1 MANKPGLMLN
11 EYDEQTHRIGRIW
24 TIAAL
29 LVLIAVPLLFC
40 LIYGVMPEWDSFLQ
54 GAVAIIPMYWAIG
67 LIEVFNYS
75 PMIGSGGTYLAF
87 VTGNLANMKVPA
99 AQVTMNKVGVSA
111 SSEQGEVL
119 STIAVAVSSIV
130 TTLIL
135 LVGLVL
141 VIPIANL
148 INADPTLK
156 QVFSLSD
163 GYVIP
168 ALFGALGVVFISKSW
183 RLAVIPTLLIVALFM
198 LMPCHARHRGHTHPR
213 DVGGCGAAG
222 AVDVRQEGKREETK

>member
-1 MANKPGLMLN
+1 MAKKQGLMLN
-11 EYDEQTHRIGRIW
+11 EYDEMTHRIGRIW
-24 TIAAL
+24 TAFAL
-29 LVLIAVPLLFC
+29 LIILAVPLLFC
-40 LIYGVMPEWDSFLQ
+40 LIYGVTPDWTALWK
-54 GAVAIIPMYWAIG
+54 GAIAIVPMYWAIG

-99 AQVTMNKVGVSA
+99 AQVTMNKAGISA
-111 SSEQGEVL
+111 TSEQGEVL

-135 LVGLVL
+135 LIGLIL
-141 VIPIANL
+141 VRPITAF

-156 QVFSLSD
+156 QVFSLTD

-183 RLAVIPTLLIVALFM
+183 RLAVIPTIIVVALFVLVPASFGVAGILIPVM
-198 LMPCHARHRGHTHPR
+198 SILAVLLARFMY
-213 DVGGCGAAG
+213 
-222 AVDVRQEGKREETK
+222 KRKSPKEVK

>member
-1 MANKPGLMLN
+1 MTGKQGLMLS
-11 EYDEQTHRIGRIW
+11 EYDEMTHRWGRIW
-24 TIAAL
+24 TAAAL
-29 LVLIAVPLLFC
+29 IVLLALPLLFC
-40 LIYGVMPEWDSFLQ
+40 LIYGVMPDWDSFWQ
-54 GAVAIIPMYWAIG
+54 GAVAIVPMYWAIG

-75 PMIGSGGTYLAF
+75 PMLGAGGTYLAF
-87 VTGNLANMKVPA
+87 ITGNIANMKVVA
-99 AQVTMNKVGVSA
+99 SQVTLKKAGVSA
-111 SSEQGEVL
+111 SSEEGEVL

-148 INADPTLK
+148 INADPLLK
-156 QVFSLSD
+156 QVFDLSN

-183 RLAVIPTLLIVALFM
+183 RLAVIPTLLIVALFVLVPKSFDIAGILIPVM
-198 LMPCHARHRGHTHPR
+198 SVLAVLIARLMYKKNKARM
-213 DVGGCGAAG
+213 
-222 AVDVRQEGKREETK
+222 

>member
-11 EYDEQTHRIGRIW
+11 EYDEQTHRIGRLW
-24 TIAAL
+24 TAGAL

-40 LIYGVMPEWDSFLQ
+40 LIYGVTPEWDSFLQ

-75 PMIGSGGTYLAF
+75 PMVGSGGTYLAF

-99 AQVTMNKVGVSA
+99 AQVTMKKLGISA
-111 SSEQGEVL
+111 TSEQGEVL

-135 LVGLVL
+135 LIGLVL

-168 ALFGALGVVFISKSW
+168 ALFGALGLVFISKSW
-183 RLAVIPTLLIVALFM
+183 RLAVIPTVLIIALFM
-198 LMPCHARHRGHTHPR
+198 LFPASLDIAGILIPVMSILAVALARLMYNKNK
-213 DVGGCGAAG
+213 A
-222 AVDVRQEGKREETK
+222 ETGN

>member
-1 MANKPGLMLN
+1 MKGA
-11 EYDEQTHRIGRIW
+11 
-24 TIAAL
+24 IAI
-29 LVLIAVPLLFC
+29 V
-40 LIYGVMPEWDSFLQ
+40 
-54 GAVAIIPMYWAIG
+54 PMYWAIG

-99 AQVTMNKVGVSA
+99 AQVTMNKAGISA
-111 SSEQGEVL
+111 TSEQGEVL

-135 LVGLVL
+135 LIGLIL
-141 VIPIANL
+141 VRPITAF

-156 QVFSLSD
+156 QVFSLTD

-183 RLAVIPTLLIVALFM
+183 RLAVIPTIIVVALFVLVPASFGVAGILIPVM
-198 LMPCHARHRGHTHPR
+198 SILAVLLARFMY
-213 DVGGCGAAG
+213 
-222 AVDVRQEGKREETK
+222 KRKSPKEVK

>member
-1 MANKPGLMLN
+1 MIKKQGLMLS
-11 EYDEQTHRIGRIW
+11 EYDERTHHIGRIW
-24 TIAAL
+24 TAAAL
-29 LVLIAVPLLFC
+29 LLLILIPLLFC
-40 LIYGVMPEWDSFLQ
+40 LIYGVKPEWNAFWR

-75 PMIGSGGTYLAF
+75 PMVGSGGTYLAF

-99 AQVTMNKVGVSA
+99 AQVTLSKAGISA
-111 SSEQGEVL
+111 SSEEGEVL

-135 LVGLVL
+135 IVGLVL
-141 VIPIANL
+141 VIPITNW
-148 INADPTLK
+148 INADPLLT
-156 QVFSLSD
+156 QVFDLSN

-183 RLAVIPTLLIVALFM
+183 KLAVIPTVVMVLLFV
-198 LMPCHARHRGHTHPR
+198 LMPGLFASSGIFIPVMSIVSVLIARWMYNKNRIQG
-213 DVGGCGAAG
+213 
-222 AVDVRQEGKREETK
+222 

>member
-1 MANKPGLMLN
+1 MTKKQGLMLS

-24 TIAAL
+24 TAFAL
-29 LVLIAVPLLFC
+29 LMIVAVPLLFC
-40 LIYGVMPEWDSFLQ
+40 LIYGVIPEWTSLWK
-54 GAVAIIPMYWAIG
+54 GTVAIVPMYWAIG
-67 LIEVFNYS
+67 IIEVFNYS

-111 SSEQGEVL
+111 TSEEGEVL

-141 VIPIANL
+141 VIPITNL
-148 INADPTLK
+148 INADPLLN
-156 QVFSLSD
+156 QVFSLTD

-183 RLAVIPTLLIVALFM
+183 RLAVIPTLLIVALFV
-198 LMPCHARHRGHTHPR
+198 LVPASFA
-213 DVGGCGAAG
+213 AAG
-222 AVDVRQEGKREETK
+222 ILIPVMSILAVLIARLMYKKK

>member
-1 MANKPGLMLN
+1 MAKQQGYMLSD
-11 EYDEQTHRIGRIW
+11 YDKMTHRVGRIW
-24 TIAAL
+24 TVAAL

-40 LIYGVMPEWDSFLQ
+40 LIYDVTPETESLWK
-54 GAVAIIPMYWAIG
+54 GALAIVPMYWAIG

-99 AQVTMNKVGVSA
+99 AQVAMNKAGISA
-111 SSEQGEVL
+111 ASEQGEVL

-141 VIPIANL
+141 VIPITNL
-148 INADPTLK
+148 INADPLLTS
-156 QVFSLSD
+156 VFDLTN

-168 ALFGALGVVFISKSW
+168 ALFGALGVVFIAKSW
-183 RLAVIPTLLIVALFM
+183 RLAVVPTILMVLAFVLIPKSFEYSGIFIPVMSVLAVVIAR
-198 LMPCHARHRGHTHPR
+198 LMY
-213 DVGGCGAAG
+213 
-222 AVDVRQEGKREETK
+222 KKNMI

>member
-1 MANKPGLMLN
+1 MANKQGLMLG
-11 EYDEQTHRIGRIW
+11 EYDEMTHRVGRIW
-24 TIAAL
+24 TAAAL
-29 LVLIAVPLLFC
+29 LLLIAVPLLYC
-40 LIYGVMPEWDSFLQ
+40 LIYGVTPETQSLWK
-54 GAVAIIPMYWAIG
+54 GAIAVIPMYWAVG

-99 AQVTMNKVGVSA
+99 AQVAMKKAGISA
-111 SSEQGEVL
+111 TSEQGEVL

-135 LVGLVL
+135 LAGLIFVVPIRNWIASDKVL
-141 VIPIANL
+141 SV
-148 INADPTLK
+148 
-156 QVFSLSD
+156 VFDLSN

-183 RLAVIPTLLIVALFM
+183 KLAVAPLALMIAIFLLFPGTYSISGILIPVMSALAVAIAW
-198 LMPCHARHRGHTHPR
+198 LMY
-213 DVGGCGAAG
+213 
-222 AVDVRQEGKREETK
+222 KKKMI

>member
-1 MANKPGLMLN
+1 MAKKQGLMLN
-11 EYDEQTHRIGRIW
+11 EYAEMTHRMGRLW
-24 TIAAL
+24 TAAAIVIL
-29 LVLIAVPLLFC
+29 FAVPLLFC
-40 LIYGVMPEWDSFLQ
+40 LIYGVLPDWDSLWK
-54 GAVAIIPMYWAIG
+54 GAIAVVPMYWAIG

-99 AQVTMNKVGVSA
+99 AQVTLSKAGVSA
-111 SSEQGEVL
+111 SSEEGEVL

-135 LVGLVL
+135 IIGLVF
-141 VIPIANL
+141 VIPITNW
-148 INADPTLK
+148 INADPLLSE
-156 QVFSLSD
+156 VFDLSN

-183 RLAVIPTLLIVALFM
+183 KLAVVPTILMVLMFLLVPSLYSSSGIFIPVMSILAVLIAR
-198 LMPCHARHRGHTHPR
+198 LMYKKHM
-213 DVGGCGAAG
+213 V
-222 AVDVRQEGKREETK
+222 

>member
-24 TIAAL
+24 TVGAL
-29 LVLIAVPLLFC
+29 LVLLAVPLLFC
-40 LIYGVMPEWDSFLQ
+40 LIYGVVPDRNSFLE

-99 AQVTMNKVGVSA
+99 AQVTMSKVGVSP

-198 LMPCHARHRGHTHPR
+198 LMPGTLDIAGILIPVMSVLAVLLARWMYVAQR
-213 DVGGCGAAG
+213 
-222 AVDVRQEGKREETK
+222 KRKEA

>member
-1 MANKPGLMLN
+1 MAKKQGLMLN
-11 EYDEQTHRIGRIW
+11 EYDEMTHRIGRIW
-24 TIAAL
+24 TVAAL
-29 LVLIAVPLLFC
+29 LIIVMVPVLFS
-40 LIYGVMPEWDSFLQ
+40 LIYGITPDWTSLWK
-54 GAVAIIPMYWAIG
+54 GAIAIVPMYWAIG
-67 LIEVFNYS
+67 IIEVFNYS

-111 SSEQGEVL
+111 TSEEGEVL

-135 LVGLVL
+135 LIGLLL
-141 VIPIANL
+141 VRPITGL

-156 QVFSLSD
+156 QVFSLTD

-183 RLAVIPTLLIVALFM
+183 RLAVIPTVIIVALFV
-198 LMPCHARHRGHTHPR
+198 LVPASFT
-213 DVGGCGAAG
+213 AAG
-222 AVDVRQEGKREETK
+222 ILIPVMSILAVLLARLMYKKSKK

>member
-1 MANKPGLMLN
+1 MLS
-11 EYDEQTHRIGRIW
+11 EYDESTHRIGRIW
-24 TIAAL
+24 TAAAL
-29 LVLIAVPLLFC
+29 LMLIAIPLLFC
-40 LIYGVMPEWDSFLQ
+40 LIYGVLPEWSSFVQ
-54 GAVAIIPMYWAIG
+54 GAIAIIPMYWAIG

-75 PMIGSGGTYLAF
+75 PMVGSGGTYLAF

-99 AQVTMNKVGVSA
+99 AQVTLSKAGVSA

-135 LVGLVL
+135 IVGLVL
-141 VIPIANL
+141 VIPITNW
-148 INADPTLK
+148 INADPLLS
-156 QVFSLSD
+156 QVFDLSS

-183 RLAVIPTLLIVALFM
+183 RLAVIPTVLMVLLFILIPGLFASAGIFIPVMSIVAVLI
-198 LMPCHARHRGHTHPR
+198 ARWMYKKNRLQG
-213 DVGGCGAAG
+213 
-222 AVDVRQEGKREETK
+222 